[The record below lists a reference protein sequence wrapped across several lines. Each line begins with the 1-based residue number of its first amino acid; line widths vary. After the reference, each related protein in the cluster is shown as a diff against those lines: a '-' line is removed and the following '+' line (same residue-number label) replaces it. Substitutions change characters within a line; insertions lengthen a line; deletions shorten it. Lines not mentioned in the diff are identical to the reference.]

1 MEMASSS
8 FMVFLCLLLE
18 DIKRLL
24 KEANSSSDLQS
35 LKNFTKNLNSFFLP
49 ETELYVFILLPFFRW
64 LPGSAY
70 LNMASSSV
78 VTMLILTL
86 LYT

>member
-24 KEANSSSDLQS
+24 KEANSYSDLQS
-35 LKNFTKNLNSFFLP
+35 LKNFTK
-49 ETELYVFILLPFFRW
+49 ELKLLLSTRD
-64 LPGSAY
+64 
-70 LNMASSSV
+70 
-78 VTMLILTL
+78 
-86 LYT
+86 